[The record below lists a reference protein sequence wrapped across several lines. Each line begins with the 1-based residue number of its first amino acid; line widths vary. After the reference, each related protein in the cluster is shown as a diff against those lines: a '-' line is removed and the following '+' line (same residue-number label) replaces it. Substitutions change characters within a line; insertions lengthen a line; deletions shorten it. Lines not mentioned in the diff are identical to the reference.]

1 MSWIIEHAGLS
12 DQGHERT
19 VNEDRWCADPESGLY
34 LVADGMG
41 GVAGGGLASEIV
53 VEILPSL
60 LEQRLVDQQNLL
72 AVSAQ
77 QQLTESLVDLSRH
90 LRNASAGEPGMDGMG
105 STVVVAVV
113 RPPGTV
119 IGHMGNSRAYLV
131 RRGEL
136 SRLTQDHSLV
146 NLLVVAGEITATEA
160 ESHPSRGQL
169 TRYVGMPADPLPEA
183 RSLRVQSGDR
193 LLLCSDGLTDMV
205 SDEQLRRLLQPCGDD
220 LRQTCR
226 RLVDT
231 ANAAGGRDNI
241 AVVLISLQKHD
252 KFIRLPRRSRA

>member
-19 VNEDRWCADPESGLY
+19 VNEDRWCAVPERGLY
-34 LVADGMG
+34 IVADGMG
-41 GVAGGGLASEIV
+41 GVAGGGLASEII
-53 VEILPSL
+53 VETLPPL
-60 LEQRLVDQQNLL
+60 LRQRLADQHDLL

-77 QQLTESLVDLSRH
+77 RKLTGSLVDLSRH
-90 LRNASAGEPGMDGMG
+90 MRNASAGEPGMDGMG

-113 RPPGTV
+113 RPPGTL

-131 RRGEL
+131 RRGEV

-146 NLLVVAGEITATEA
+146 NLLVVAGEITAAEA
-160 ESHPSRGQL
+160 ETHPSRGQV
-169 TRYVGMPADPLPEA
+169 TRYVGMPADPLPEV
-183 RSLRVQSGDR
+183 RSLKVQSGDR

-205 SDEQLRRLLQPCGDD
+205 SDEQLRRLLQSRGDD

-226 RLVDT
+226 RLIDT

-241 AVVLISLQKHD
+241 AVVLISLWRHD
-252 KFIRLPRRSRA
+252 DFIRLPRSSRV